1 MSIKTSN
8 MSKAAIELWA
18 KRSAAL
24 AAGSALMSDKPDV
37 ETWTKKERRLWLYAL
52 AIGRRLERLQ

>member
-1 MSIKTSN
+1 MSIKMMN
-8 MSKAAIELWA
+8 MSKAAVELWE

-24 AAGSALMSDKPDV
+24 AAGSELMSDKPDV
-37 ETWTKKERRLWLYAL
+37 DTWTKQERRLWLYAL

>member
-1 MSIKTSN
+1 MIKITN
-8 MSKAAIELWA
+8 MPKAAAELWE

-24 AAGSALMSDKPDV
+24 AAGSELMSDKPDI